1 MANEFPVK
9 KMLICGVD
17 ISEYRIVCARE
28 AAQCV
33 KDAVDTLA
41 EMVQKAVGCGLQ
53 VIGENETAAHEIVIG
68 DTNRNT
74 EAVLQAKASV
84 KNDGYVILAEGSR
97 LFITGNLDRGV
108 SYGVYSLLEDYVGV
122 CFFASDCTVIREAE
136 TVEVPRDIRVVYSP
150 RFEYRD
156 IGWYDRMEDLS
167 LACRNK
173 LNSVC
178 GRRTDKPEA
187 NVYAERFVHTLSIL
201 NGGGHEIDSQ
211 PCLTDETV
219 YQTVLCNVKKWLSEN
234 PDASVIS
241 VSQNDSHAEG
251 LGCQCEK
258 CRAIDEAEGGTP
270 MGSLLAFVNRIAGD
284 IREEYPDVVVDT
296 LSYRYTR
303 KPPRKMVPA
312 ENVAIRLCSI
322 EYCFAHPLDGTDCEE
337 NVDFK
342 NLLQTWSR
350 LCKRMYI
357 WDYTTDFAHYLAPF
371 PNLAI
376 LWDNIQFFKNNGVAG
391 IYEQGNYQS
400 LSGEFGELRGYLLSN
415 LLWNPDM
422 TKTEYFAMMDEFLE
436 AYYGAG
442 WRHIRRYIDKTSA
455 KAAETHLH
463 IYDKPD
469 EYRPAD
475 DVDSETGM
483 RFADLMTE
491 LWEKALEEARTEEHR
506 KHVKKSRIQNE
517 YYNLYTDFNQ
527 QIERNRAFYENLKEA
542 GITWF
547 CEPWEL
553 PELEDFSLE
562 PKMWPKYCREL
573 SRKNKAEE

>member
-9 KMLICGVD
+9 KMLVCGQD
-17 ISEYRIVCARE
+17 ISRYKIVCAKE
-28 AAQCV
+28 AEQCV
-33 KDAVDTLA
+33 KDAVETLV
-41 EMVQKAVGCGLQ
+41 EMIRQAIGCELQ
-53 VIGENETAAHEIVIG
+53 VIGEDQAAECEIVIG
-68 DTNRNT
+68 DTDRNT
-74 EAVLQAKASV
+74 DAVVQAKAAV

-97 LFITGNLDRGV
+97 LFITGNQGRGV
-108 SYGVYSLLEDYVGV
+108 SYGIYSLLEDYVGV
-122 CFFASDCTVIREAE
+122 RFYASDCTVIRQAQ
-136 TVEVPRDIRVVYSP
+136 TVEVPKDTRVVYSP

-156 IGWYDRMEDLS
+156 ISWYDRMEDLT
-167 LACRNK
+167 LACRSK
-173 LNSVC
+173 INSIS

-187 NVYAERFVHTLSIL
+187 HVYAERFVHSLSIL
-201 NGGGHEIDSQ
+201 NGGDHEVDAQ

-219 YQTVLCNVKKWLSEN
+219 YQRVLGNVRKWLKEN
-234 PDASVIS
+234 PDSTIIS

-258 CRAIDEAEGGTP
+258 CRAIDEEQGGTP

-284 IREEYPDVVVDT
+284 IKEEYPNVVVDT

-303 KPPRKMVPA
+303 KPPKTMRPA

-322 EYCFAHPLDGTDCEE
+322 EYCFAHPLDGADCEE

-342 NLLQTWSR
+342 NLLQTWSK

-371 PNLAI
+371 PNLKV
-376 LWDNIQFFKNNGVAG
+376 LWDNIQLFKNNGVAG

-400 LSGEFGELRGYLLSN
+400 LSGEFGELRGYLLSK

-422 TKTEYFAMMDEFLE
+422 TKEEYFAMMDEFLE

-442 WRHIRRYIDKTSA
+442 WKHIRKYIDKTSE

-463 IYDKPD
+463 IYDSPD
-469 EYRPAD
+469 HFRPLE

-483 RFADLMTE
+483 KFADLMTE
-491 LWEKALEEARTEEHR
+491 LWEKALEAAQTEAHKR
-506 KHVKKSRIQNE
+506 HVRKSRIQNE
-517 YYNLYTDFNQ
+517 YYNLYTNFDQ
-527 QIERNRAFYENLKEA
+527 QTERNKAFYESLKEA

-547 CEPWEL
+547 NESWKLLEL
-553 PELEDFSLE
+553 TDFTVG
-562 PKMWPKYCREL
+562 PQMWPKYWKEHQ
-573 SRKNKAEE
+573 KKEDAEG